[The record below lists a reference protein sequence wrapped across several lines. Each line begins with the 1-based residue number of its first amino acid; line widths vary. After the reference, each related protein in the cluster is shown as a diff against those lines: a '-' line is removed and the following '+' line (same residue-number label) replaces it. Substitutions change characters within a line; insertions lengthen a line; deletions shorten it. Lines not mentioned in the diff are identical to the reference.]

1 MIGIAVLKL
10 GNSGLNTFHLEF
22 GKGSNGN
29 IHLQRDKYKTD
40 MQKGAEEE
48 VKFIGFYAQL

>member
-29 IHLQRDKYKTD
+29 IHLQRNKYKTD
-40 MQKGAEEE
+40 MQKGGEEE
-48 VKFIGFYAQL
+48 GKFIGFYTQP